1 MKCQEPLTRV
11 FQMVFANPNLCVRP
25 EMTPNDID
33 GWDSM
38 AHLNLIAAIE
48 ARFHIK
54 FATKELRSIKTV
66 SDLGAL
72 IDGKIA

>member
-1 MKCQEPLTRV
+1 MKCQDVLNQV
-11 FQMVFANPNLCVRP
+11 FQMVFANRTLNVQP

-38 AHLNLIAAIE
+38 AHVNLIAAVE

-54 FATKELRSIKTV
+54 FATKELRSIETV
-66 SDLGAL
+66 GDLGAL
-72 IDGKIA
+72 IDGKIG